1 MKKYAYCIDDE
12 HLSFEFGSIKETCE
26 GIVSDYYFDDWEIN
40 KDEKGEF
47 ILVDIVETIDYE
59 DTIDCNHFIEVL
71 VHDACNEINENMEE
85 WYLQDIN
92 INDFELAI
100 NEFWKNYKKTRNIE
114 TPFQEKSGTKK
125 TYKLYIKEREYG
137 YEFVSYE
144 LVGD

>member
-12 HLSFEFGSIKETCE
+12 YLSYEFGSIKETCK
-26 GIVSDYYFDDWEIN
+26 GIVYNYYSDDWEIHE
-40 KDEKGEF
+40 DEKGKF
-47 ILVDIVETIDYE
+47 VLVDIIETVDYE
-59 DTIDCNHFIEVL
+59 DRIDCDHFIEVL
-71 VHDACNEINENMEE
+71 INDACNELGEDAEE

-125 TYKLYIKEREYG
+125 TYKLYIKENEYD
-137 YEFVSYE
+137 YDFVSYE
-144 LVGD
+144 LEED